1 MISFFITNINK
12 CAGTERVVTSQV
24 NYLVQQGKRVEIISL
39 NSIEGGAFF
48 DLDNSVVI
56 HHLGVPTYENAG
68 LLKKIIGYIE
78 SFVVVKSFF
87 RSYKTDLVIGTSR
100 NTNIMAIV
108 NNRGTRVIGCE
119 HFQYYNP
126 KPLIRVIRDYF
137 YKKLEKLIVLTKR
150 DQEIYIK
157 KGISAVCI
165 PNAVSFPVQKNI
177 KEKSKIAVAVG
188 RHSYEKNFELL
199 LRLWKRVD
207 SKDWTLQII
216 GEGPLYEDNKSYA
229 EKEGIKNV
237 EFIPFTKD
245 IVNYYRQASIYLMT
259 SRFEALPMVLLEAKT
274 CGCVCVSFDCETG
287 PREIIRNGV
296 DGFLIPLGQDDE
308 YINRVE
314 QLMND
319 PDLCKKMGNEAL
331 DSSYLYSKEVLLKK
345 LLNIV

>member
-39 NSIEGGAFF
+39 NSSEGGAFF
-48 DLDNSVVI
+48 DLDDSVVI
-56 HHLGVPTYENAG
+56 HHLGVPTYEHAG
-68 LLKKIIGYIE
+68 LFNKIKGYIE
-78 SFVVVKSFF
+78 SFIAVKSFF
-87 RSYKTDLVIGTSR
+87 KSYKTDLIIGTSR

-108 NNRGTRVIGCE
+108 NNKNTRVIGCE

-126 KPLIRVIRDYF
+126 NPLIRMIRDYY

-150 DQEIYIK
+150 DQEIYIQ
-157 KGISAVCI
+157 KGILAVCI
-165 PNAVSFPVQKNI
+165 PNAVSFPLQKDI

-199 LRLWKRVD
+199 LRLWKQID

-229 EKEGIKNV
+229 KKEGVENV
-237 EFIPFTKD
+237 EFVPFTKD
-245 IVNYYRQASIYLMT
+245 IIDFYKRASIYLMT

-287 PREIIRNGV
+287 PREIIRDGV
-296 DGFLIPLGQDDE
+296 DGYLIPVGQNEE
-308 YINRVE
+308 YVRCVRL
-314 QLMND
+314 LMND
-319 PDLCKKMGNEAL
+319 SHLCEKMGKEAL
-331 DSSYLYSKEVLLKK
+331 ESSIMYSEEILLKK
-345 LLNIV
+345 LLDIV